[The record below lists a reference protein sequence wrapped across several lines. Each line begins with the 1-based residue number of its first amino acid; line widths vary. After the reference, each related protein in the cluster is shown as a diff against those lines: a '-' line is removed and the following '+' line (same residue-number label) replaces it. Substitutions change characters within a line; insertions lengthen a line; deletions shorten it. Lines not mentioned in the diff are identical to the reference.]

1 MRAILSIAANQI
13 LRLAA
18 DRGALV
24 MLVLFPIT
32 LNLILGISLQKAFS
46 PDFRLDRPL
55 RVALAVEE
63 GPLAT
68 PLGRIL
74 AEEVPGDLWAVEN
87 AASADA
93 ARALVRQRQ
102 AEAAVIVPAGVPA
115 EAIIVVS
122 EPGTVA
128 AGLTKEVVRETLA
141 ALVDPLAA
149 QIPVDTEYIPAQPAG
164 ATTPV
169 ASRAMDYYAVAM
181 SALMIFFAAAR
192 GTESLLQDRQTGVYF
207 RVRAGGTGRAT
218 YLLGKLVGTVLTSI
232 LFMVVMAVATRLLFG
247 VRWGDLAAWAVLTVA
262 ASLAAAGVN
271 VVLMALIRRPDVLDG
286 VSAAVF
292 QVMGFFGGSMMP
304 IYIFPDVMARIS
316 RFLPNRWMLDGYLAV
331 AGGSGVAA
339 ILDEA
344 AALALT
350 ALVLFVLGW
359 SLDGA
364 AARAAQEV

>member
-1 MRAILSIAANQI
+1 MRAIMTIAANQI

-32 LNLILGISLQKAFS
+32 LNLILGVSLQRAFS
-46 PDFRLDRPL
+46 PDFRFDRPF
-55 RVALAVEE
+55 RVALAVED

-68 PLGRIL
+68 PLARVL
-74 AEEVPGDLWAVEN
+74 AEEVPADVWTVEKV
-87 AASADA
+87 ASADA

-102 AEAAVIVPAGVPA
+102 AEAAVIIPDGLPA
-115 EAIIVVS
+115 EPVVVVG

-128 AGLTKEVVRETLA
+128 SSLTKDVVRQTLA

-149 QIPVDTEYIPAQPAG
+149 QIPVDTEHVPARPAG
-164 ATTPV
+164 STTPV

-181 SALMIFFAAAR
+181 SAMMIFFAAAR
-192 GTESLLQDRQTGVYF
+192 GRDSLLEDRQTHVYF
-207 RVRAGGTGRAT
+207 RVRAGGIGRGT
-218 YLLGKLVGTVLTSI
+218 YLLGKLTGTVLTAI
-232 LFMVVMAVATRLLFG
+232 LFMVVMAGSTRLLFG
-247 VRWGDLAAWAVLTVA
+247 VRWGDPAAWALLTVT
-262 ASLAAAGVN
+262 ASLAAAGLN

-286 VSAAVF
+286 ASAAVF

-304 IYIFPDVMARIS
+304 IYMFPDIMTRIS
-316 RFLPNRWMLDGYLAV
+316 KFLPNRWMLDGFLAV
-331 AGGSGVAA
+331 AGGSGVPA

-344 AALALT
+344 AALAVT

-359 SLDGA
+359 SLDAA